1 MTARVSNPEDAVANS
16 TLKGMDSM
24 RTFTL
29 PMAIGVSFLVVVT
42 SMLAACGSD
51 AEPAATWS
59 GTIDTLPDG
68 RVAVLS
74 ESPTWT
80 EAARPVFEEE
90 LRVGSMMGE
99 GPESFGQV
107 SDLLLDEEGRI
118 YVLESQAQEI
128 RVFGP
133 DGDWLHTI
141 GRQGEGP
148 GELKNAAAMGWGPD
162 GVLRVVDYG
171 NGRISDFRT
180 DGTFLASHRQQG
192 GFVMYPWPGEFGSD
206 GRLIN
211 VSPSMRDGEFEAVL
225 VRYTPA
231 MEPADTL
238 TIPRYEGDSEFFEL
252 ASEGGG
258 GIRAS
263 VPFGAGLSWDLDP
276 RGYFWVAPNT
286 ATYEVSQVSFAGDTV
301 LTIRRP
307 SEARP
312 VTAAEVDSA
321 AATMKWFTD
330 QGGKVDR
337 SKFPSSKPALTRV
350 FAPGDGHLYV
360 VPVTDEFGSGYLS
373 TSGVLDVF
381 DSDGRYLGRLDLPE
395 GMATSNPE
403 PVFRGDHV
411 LAVVR
416 DELDVPYVVRYRL
429 APPGE
434 VMREEVS

>member
-1 MTARVSNPEDAVANS
+1 MTPRVSTPRDVVENNTFE
-16 TLKGMDSM
+16 GMDRM
-24 RTFTL
+24 RTFTV
-29 PMAIGVSFLVVVT
+29 PVAIVVPL
-42 SMLAACGSD
+42 LAVLASISACGGD
-51 AEPAATWS
+51 AGSSVTWT
-59 GTIDTLPDG
+59 GTVDTLPDG
-68 RVAVLS
+68 RVAVVS
-74 ESPTWT
+74 ESPFWT
-80 EAARPVFEEE
+80 DATSPVFEEE
-90 LRVGSMMGE
+90 LRLGSMMGE
-99 GPESFGQV
+99 GPDSFGEV
-107 SDLLLDEEGRI
+107 RDLLLDAEGRI

-133 DGDWLHTI
+133 DGEWLHTI

-148 GELKNAAAMGWGPD
+148 GELKNAVAIGWGPD
-162 GVLRVVDYG
+162 GILRVVDYG
-171 NGRISDFRT
+171 NGRISDFRP
-180 DGTFLASHRQQG
+180 DGTLLTSHRQQG
-192 GFVMYPWPGEFGSD
+192 GFVMYPWPGEFGID

-211 VSPSMRDGEFEAVL
+211 VSPAIRDGEFEAVL
-225 VRYTPA
+225 VCYTPD

-238 TIPRYEGDSEFFEL
+238 IIPRYEGDAEFFEL

-286 ATYEVSQVSFAGDTV
+286 ATYEVSQVSLSGDTL

-307 SEARP
+307 SEP
-312 VTAAEVDSA
+312 HPITSAEVDSA
-321 AATMKWFTD
+321 ATTMKWFTD

-337 SKFPSSKPALTRV
+337 SQFPSTKPALTRV
-350 FAPGDGHLYV
+350 FAPGDGHVYV

-373 TSGVLDVF
+373 TSDVLDVF
-381 DSDGRYLGRLDLPE
+381 GPDGRYLGRLDLPG

-434 VMREEVS
+434 VLREAVS

>member
-1 MTARVSNPEDAVANS
+1 MRSFIVPTARVAPILAVVAS
-16 TLKGMDSM
+16 IS
-24 RTFTL
+24 
-29 PMAIGVSFLVVVT
+29 
-42 SMLAACGSD
+42 AACGGDGGSSV
-51 AEPAATWS
+51 TWS
-59 GTIDTLPDG
+59 GTVDTLPDG

-80 EAARPVFEEE
+80 EATRPVFEEE
-90 LRVGSMMGE
+90 LRLGSMMGE
-99 GPESFGQV
+99 GPDSFGEV
-107 SDLLLDEEGRI
+107 RDLLLDEEGRI

-162 GVLRVVDYG
+162 GILRVVDYG
-171 NGRISDFRT
+171 NGRISDFRP
-180 DGTFLASHRQQG
+180 DGTFLTSHRQQG
-192 GFVMYPWPGEFGSD
+192 GFVMYPWPGVFDRD
-206 GRLIN
+206 GGLIN

-225 VRYTPA
+225 VRYAPD
-231 MEPADTL
+231 MEPIDTL
-238 TIPRYEGDSEFFEL
+238 TIPRYEGDSEYFEL
-252 ASEGGG
+252 ASDAGRM
-258 GIRAS
+258 RAS
-263 VPFGAGLSWDLDP
+263 VPFGAGLSGDLDP
-276 RGYFWVAPNT
+276 RGFFWVAPNT
-286 ATYEVSQVSFAGDTV
+286 ATYEVSQVNLAGDTL
-301 LTIRRP
+301 LTVRRP
-307 SEARP
+307 SEPHP
-312 VTAAEVDSA
+312 VTSAEVDSA
-321 AATMKWFTD
+321 VATMKWFTD

-337 SKFPSSKPALTRV
+337 SKFPSTKPAIYRV
-350 FAPGDGHLYV
+350 FAPGDGHVYV

-373 TSGVLDVF
+373 AGGVLDVF
-381 DSDGRYLGRLDLPE
+381 GPDGRYLGRLDMPG

-434 VMREEVS
+434 VMREAAS